1 MINFDDDDSIE
12 KEKDTINKIK
22 TNISNI
28 MATVK
33 KSVRKEEDEPTV
45 ISSSDD
51 NESGNANKASGSGIL
66 PKRKRYIKKDKK
78 INVVGERI
86 NKSKK
91 NKHEEDSESS
101 VEEMEDEMRLI
112 EQSINNNQQFR
123 NVRKNSYI

>member
-1 MINFDDDDSIE
+1 MNIFDDDSIE

-33 KSVRKEEDEPTV
+33 KNIRKEDEPTV
-45 ISSSDD
+45 ISSSSDD
-51 NESGNANKASGSGIL
+51 NESGNANKASGSGTL
-66 PKRKRYIKKDKK
+66 PKRKRYTKKDKK

-101 VEEMEDEMRLI
+101 VEEMEDEMRPI

-123 NVRKNSYI
+123 NVRKNSFI